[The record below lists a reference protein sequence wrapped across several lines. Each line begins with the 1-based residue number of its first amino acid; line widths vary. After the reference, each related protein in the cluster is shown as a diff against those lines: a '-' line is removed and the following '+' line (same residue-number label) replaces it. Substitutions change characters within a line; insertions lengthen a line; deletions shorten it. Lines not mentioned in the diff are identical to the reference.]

1 MASGLPVLDE
11 SGNVL
16 FVVVIEHDMTIV
28 RELRKQ
34 LEQAKQVAETIKNV
48 LSDRNLLELKNREII
63 ADAPEMKQVLTILLK
78 LAKLDASNILI
89 TGESGTGKGLLAK
102 FVHSNGIRKNQPF
115 ISINCATLPEMLL
128 EAELFG
134 YEKGA
139 FTGASDSGK
148 AGLFEL
154 ANKGTIFLDEI
165 GDLPLSVQAKVLKCL
180 DDGEIRRLGGTEAI
194 KVDCIVIAA
203 TNHNL
208 EELVRQKKF
217 RQDLYFRLN
226 IFPIEIPPLRR
237 RRDDI
242 HEMSMFYLRK
252 YNEMY
257 KQNKRFSET
266 CLEEL
271 QAYDFPGNVRELKN
285 IIKNAVVIKEDD
297 ELVKIIPAG
306 RKKLKHEERSST
318 DLLPKSVRGIN
329 EELFEFEHKMLQKA
343 LPKFDS
349 TRDLADYLRI
359 SQSTVVRK
367 LKKHGL
373 SLE

>member
-1 MASGLPVLDE
+1 
-11 SGNVL
+11 
-16 FVVVIEHDMTIV
+16 
-28 RELRKQ
+28 
-34 LEQAKQVAETIKNV
+34 
-48 LSDRNLLELKNREII
+48 
-63 ADAPEMKQVLTILLK
+63 
-78 LAKLDASNILI
+78 
-89 TGESGTGKGLLAK
+89 
-102 FVHSNGIRKNQPF
+102 
-115 ISINCATLPEMLL
+115 MLL

-154 ANKGTIFLDEI
+154 ADKGTIFLDEI
-165 GDLPLSVQAKVLKCL
+165 GDLPFSVQAKVLKCL
-180 DDGEIRRLGGTEAI
+180 DGGEIRRLGGTEAI

-203 TNHNL
+203 TNHNI

-226 IFPIEIPPLRR
+226 IFPIEIPPLRQR
-237 RRDDI
+237 REDI

-252 YNEMY
+252 YNAIY
-257 KQNKRFSET
+257 KQKKRFSEI
-266 CLEEL
+266 CFEEL

-306 RKKLKHEERSST
+306 RNKLKHEERSST
-318 DLLPKSVRGIN
+318 DIKPKGVRGIN

-343 LPKFDS
+343 LLKSDS

-373 SLE
+373 SIE

>member
-1 MASGLPVLDE
+1 
-11 SGNVL
+11 
-16 FVVVIEHDMTIV
+16 
-28 RELRKQ
+28 
-34 LEQAKQVAETIKNV
+34 
-48 LSDRNLLELKNREII
+48 
-63 ADAPEMKQVLTILLK
+63 
-78 LAKLDASNILI
+78 
-89 TGESGTGKGLLAK
+89 
-102 FVHSNGIRKNQPF
+102 
-115 ISINCATLPEMLL
+115 
-128 EAELFG
+128 
-134 YEKGA
+134 
-139 FTGASDSGK
+139 
-148 AGLFEL
+148 
-154 ANKGTIFLDEI
+154 
-165 GDLPLSVQAKVLKCL
+165 
-180 DDGEIRRLGGTEAI
+180 
-194 KVDCIVIAA
+194 
-203 TNHNL
+203 
-208 EELVRQKKF
+208 
-217 RQDLYFRLN
+217 
-226 IFPIEIPPLRR
+226 
-237 RRDDI
+237 
-242 HEMSMFYLRK
+242 MSMFYLRK